1 MKKFEQENAVNMSQ
15 ALSQDILL
23 LSNNQHTLNLK
34 LSKIKRSLEKCN
46 NLLRKANNDISSINK
61 AVQDALDGLKTA
73 NWTLTEDNFED
84 LKNIPQI
91 VLEKFLMILNIS
103 KDQILDYTNFSL
115 LKNRMN
121 AFQPMDLQESELD
134 DMFLVYNSKDTFKRN
149 KVSEIVVDWMSY
161 ALEYRLLKD
170 KLADTK
176 RFLPYLNEKIQNK
189 LGKMSTLSQQKDMIE
204 RNMQDIKKYLDL
216 DKNTT
221 MVSTEASEMMRKA
234 SSLSEK
240 NLESKA
246 LLKNDD
252 FSDLRINTDQ
262 LYNDDFN
269 ARKSIEVPILYE
281 NENELKCCRLKY
293 FCF

>member
-1 MKKFEQENAVNMSQ
+1 
-15 ALSQDILL
+15 
-23 LSNNQHTLNLK
+23 
-34 LSKIKRSLEKCN
+34 
-46 NLLRKANNDISSINK
+46 
-61 AVQDALDGLKTA
+61 
-73 NWTLTEDNFED
+73 
-84 LKNIPQI
+84 
-91 VLEKFLMILNIS
+91 MILNIS
-103 KDQILDYTNFSL
+103 KDQILDCINFSL

-134 DMFLVYNSKDTFKRN
+134 DMFLVYNSKDTFKRS
-149 KVSEIVVDWMSY
+149 KISEIVVDWMSY

-189 LGKMSTLSQQKDMIE
+189 LGKMSSVSQQIDVIE
-204 RNMQDIKKYLDL
+204 RNIQDIKKYLEL

-221 MVSTEASEMMRKA
+221 MVSTEASGMMRKT
-234 SSLSEK
+234 SSSSEK

-269 ARKSIEVPILYE
+269 ARKSIEVPISYE
-281 NENELKCCRLKY
+281 NENELKCCRLRY